1 MKKYFIN
8 ENGRLSYWK
17 LFRNVFILLI
27 LVSAAAAG
35 KVLNDINQT
44 IESVSQEVQIKNI
57 RQDKVD
63 IAEGDPINVLLIGTD
78 GSSERT
84 ETDGDVSRSDTMILV
99 SLNPQTKST
108 KLLSIP
114 RDAMALIEGVDRPDK
129 INHAFAYGGVELTI
143 DTVQE
148 FLDVPIDYYAVIN
161 MDGLVELIDAI
172 GGIEVTS
179 PLTFDYRGTGFVEGE
194 KREVN
199 GLKAMN
205 FARMRYDDPEGEI
218 GRQNRQKIV
227 IKAVIDKALSVD
239 TLTTY
244 PEILKVVTKNVQTNL
259 NLTTALDISQTYM
272 PALENISS
280 ISFES
285 MEDMYLDEVFYF
297 YIPLNARVKVANE
310 IRQHSM
316 LAPISLADLV
326 DPISDES
333 SHYAKTAS
341 IIVNQYPSGL
351 TSEQLAHLEDSQN
364 SLQTIRE
371 SNYYEQTNPT
381 YPAPHYPAPSTP
393 VVPQTPTT
401 PTTPSEPTQ
410 PTEPEPPVTPIEP
423 EGPTPPE
430 EPVTPV
436 EPPETQQPTEPV
448 EPPAPTPPPE
458 SLLPPVDS
466 VPPTTSE

>member
-1 MKKYFIN
+1 MKKYFVN
-8 ENGRLSYWK
+8 EMGRLSYWK

-27 LVSAAAAG
+27 LVSAAVAG
-35 KVLNDINQT
+35 KVLSDINQT

-57 RQDKVD
+57 RKDKVD

-114 RDAMALIEGVDRPDK
+114 RDAMALIEGVNTPDK

-143 DTVQE
+143 DTVQD

-179 PLTFDYRGTGFVEGE
+179 PLTFNYRGTGFIEGE
-194 KREVN
+194 KRAVN

-244 PEILKVVTKNVQTNL
+244 PEILKVVTKNVQTNV
-259 NLTTALDISQTYM
+259 NLTTAIDISQTYM

-280 ISFES
+280 ISFEG
-285 MEDMYLDEVFYF
+285 MEDRYLNEVFYF
-297 YIPLNARVKVANE
+297 YIPLNSRVKVANE

-316 LAPISLADLV
+316 MAPISLADLV
-326 DPISDES
+326 DPIGEEGSQ
-333 SHYAKTAS
+333 YTKTAS

-351 TSEQLAHLEDSQN
+351 TSEQLAQLEDSQN

-371 SNYYEQTNPT
+371 SQYYEQAAPT
-381 YPAPHYPAPSTP
+381 YPTPNYPAPSAP

-401 PTTPSEPTQ
+401 PPSESI
-410 PTEPEPPVTPIEP
+410 EPETPVAPIEP
-423 EGPTPPE
+423 EEPIQPE

-436 EPPETQQPTEPV
+436 EPPVAPEPI
-448 EPPAPTPPPE
+448 EPEDPPAPTPPSEPIA
-458 SLLPPVDS
+458 PPVES
-466 VPPTTSE
+466 TPPTTSE

>member
-1 MKKYFIN
+1 MKKYFVN
-8 ENGRLSYWK
+8 KEGQFSYLK
-17 LFRNVFILLI
+17 LMRNLFIVLILL
-27 LVSAAAAG
+27 AAATAG
-35 KVLNDINQT
+35 KVLSDINQT
-44 IESVSQEVQIKNI
+44 IESVSHDVEIKNI

-63 IAEGDPINVLLIGTD
+63 ITEGDPINVLLIGTD

-114 RDAMALIEGVDRPDK
+114 RDAMALIEGVETPDK

-148 FLDVPIDYYAVIN
+148 YLDVPIDYYAVIN

-179 PLTFDYRGTGFVEGE
+179 PLTFEYRGTGFVEGE

-205 FARMRYDDPEGEI
+205 FARMRYDDPEGEV

-227 IKAVIDKALSVD
+227 IKAVIDKVLTLD
-239 TLTTY
+239 TLSTY
-244 PEILKVVTKNVQTNL
+244 PKILSVVTKNVQTNL
-259 NLTTALDISQTYM
+259 DLTTAVDISQAYL
-272 PALENISS
+272 PALDNISS
-280 ISFES
+280 ISFEDL
-285 MEDMYLDEVFYF
+285 EDMYLNEVFYF
-297 YIPLNARVKVANE
+297 YIPLNSRVKVANE

-326 DPISDES
+326 DPIGEDSAQ
-333 SHYAKTAS
+333 YAKTMS
-341 IIVNQYPSGL
+341 VIVNQYPSGL
-351 TSEQLAHLEDSQN
+351 TSDQLAQLEESQNNLQTMRDSQ
-364 SLQTIRE
+364 
-371 SNYYEQTNPT
+371 YYEQTTPT
-381 YPAPHYPAPSTP
+381 YPVPNTPTPNPP
-393 VVPQTPTT
+393 VVPQTPP
-401 PTTPSEPTQ
+401 PTVPK
-410 PTEPEPPVTPIEP
+410 PPVTPEVPVEP
-423 EGPTPPE
+423 EVPTQPE

-436 EPPETQQPTEPV
+436 DPPESTQPTEPTEPV
-448 EPPAPTPPPE
+448 EPPVTTPPVESPTPPVE
-458 SLLPPVDS
+458 S
-466 VPPTTSE
+466 VPPVSSE

>member
-1 MKKYFIN
+1 MKKYFVN
-8 ENGRLSYWK
+8 EKGRFSYWK
-17 LFRNVFILLI
+17 LFRNVFILLS

-35 KVLNDINQT
+35 KVLSDINQT

-63 IAEGDPINVLLIGTD
+63 IAQGDPINVLLIGTD

-114 RDAMALIEGVDRPDK
+114 RDAMTLIDGVSTPDK

-179 PLTFDYRGTGFVEGE
+179 PLTFEYRGTGFVEGE

-227 IKAVIDKALSVD
+227 IKAVIDKALSLD

-244 PEILKVVTKNVQTNL
+244 PEILKVVTKNVQTNV
-259 NLTTALDISQTYM
+259 NLTTALDISQAYM
-272 PALENISS
+272 PALANISA

-297 YIPLNARVKVANE
+297 YIPLNSRVKVANE

-326 DPISDES
+326 DPIGEES
-333 SHYAKTAS
+333 NQYAKTAS

-351 TSEQLAHLEDSQN
+351 TSQQLAQLEESQN

-371 SNYYEQTNPT
+371 SNYYEQPT
-381 YPAPHYPAPSTP
+381 PSYSTPNYPAPNTP
-393 VVPQTPTT
+393 VVPPTPTT
-401 PTTPSEPTQ
+401 PTTPSQ
-410 PTEPEPPVTPIEP
+410 PSKPETPAQ
-423 EGPTPPE
+423 PE
-430 EPVTPV
+430 EPAQPV
-436 EPPETQQPTEPV
+436 EPPVSQPV
-448 EPPAPTPPPE
+448 EPESPPEALPTPPQE
-458 SLLPPVDS
+458 SVAPPVES
-466 VPPTTSE
+466 APSSTSE

>member
-1 MKKYFIN
+1 MKKYFVN
-8 ENGRLSYWK
+8 RSGKFSFWK
-17 LFRNVFILLI
+17 LSRNILILLV
-27 LVSAAAAG
+27 LVIAAVAG
-35 KVLNDINQT
+35 KVVSDINQT
-44 IESVSQEVQIKNI
+44 IDSVSQEVQIKNI
-57 RQDKVD
+57 RQNKVD

-78 GSSERT
+78 GSEERT
-84 ETDGDVSRSDTMILV
+84 EVDGDVSRSDTMILV

-114 RDAMALIEGVDRPDK
+114 RDAMALIDTIEAPDK

-179 PLTFDYRGTGFVEGE
+179 PLTFDYRGTGFIEGE
-194 KREVN
+194 SREVN

-205 FARMRYDDPEGEI
+205 FSRMRYDDPEGEI

-227 IKAVIDKALSVD
+227 IKAVIDKALALD
-239 TLTTY
+239 TISTY
-244 PEILKVVTKNVQTNL
+244 PDILKVVSKNVQTNL
-259 NLTTALDISQTYM
+259 DLTTALSISQEYL

-280 ISFES
+280 ISFEV
-285 MEDMYLDEVFYF
+285 MEDMYLDEIFYF

-316 LAPISLADLV
+316 LAPISIADLV
-326 DPISDES
+326 DPIGEDN

-341 IIVNQYPSGL
+341 IVVNQYPSGL
-351 TSEQLAHLEDSQN
+351 TNEQLAEIENSQN

-371 SNYYEQTNPT
+371 NNYYEPVQPT
-381 YPAPHYPAPSTP
+381 YVSPNYPAPSTP
-393 VVPQTPTT
+393 AVPQTPPPTTPQVPTT
-401 PTTPSEPTQ
+401 PTEPSEPEIPVT
-410 PTEPEPPVTPIEP
+410 PVDPVEPEVPVTPDEPPVTP
-423 EGPTPPE
+423 
-430 EPVTPV
+430 
-436 EPPETQQPTEPV
+436 QPNEPV
-448 EPPAPTPPPE
+448 EPPPAPPAD
-458 SLLPPVDS
+458 SS
-466 VPPTTSE
+466 VPPASSE